1 MQNRTSGGAGGHHE
15 RTAAPFIQRHSRH
28 RITEWLGLDG
38 ASEITQFQPPA
49 MGRVPATKPGTRCLS
64 WIHAMHSHP
73 SLWAPLASKQ
83 HQLFGPELLIS
94 SLPVSSR
101 CWKSTITLGCF
112 GAIFFFP
119 PGCKIRRN
127 RYTHPAE
134 EPLSRVFAWEPVPGR
149 CTTKGSGQIKMQ
161 LQHWDFS

>member
-1 MQNRTSGGAGGHHE
+1 MEELEGTTRGQPLHSYNGIADTESRSGWGWMGPQRSPSSNLLPWAGYQPPNQAPDVSPGSMQCT
-15 RTAAPFIQRHSRH
+15 PIH
-28 RITEWLGLDG
+28 RCGLLWHQNSISYLGLSCSSVRFLFPHVAG
-38 ASEITQFQPPA
+38 SQQ
-49 MGRVPATKPGTRCLS
+49 
-64 WIHAMHSHP
+64 SHWDV
-73 SLWAPLASKQ
+73 LVL
-83 HQLFGPELLIS
+83 
-94 SLPVSSR
+94 
-101 CWKSTITLGCF
+101 
-112 GAIFFFP
+112 FFFP